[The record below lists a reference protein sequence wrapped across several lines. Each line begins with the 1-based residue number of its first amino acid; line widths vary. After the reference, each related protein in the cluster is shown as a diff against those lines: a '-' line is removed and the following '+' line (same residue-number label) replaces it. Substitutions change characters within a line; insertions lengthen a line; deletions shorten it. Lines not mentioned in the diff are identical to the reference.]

1 MTTAPIIF
9 DPIALRSGRQRAN
22 PTVLANHPLLDE
34 VAAALAMRL
43 QAVRRPFARLLDLGS
58 PSPLLSQAVSS
69 PTRQVCHLIPAGLSI
84 AGAYRGYPN
93 ILPVIAEDWLQL
105 PLADHS
111 VDACISMFSLHT
123 VNDVL
128 GCLQEIKRVL
138 RPDGL
143 LLASFYGEDNL
154 NELKQCLLQADLRVS
169 GGIYPRMH
177 PVTAIKNVGQ
187 MLQTAGF
194 ALPVAD
200 VTHLE
205 ILYPNIKSLLKD
217 LQALGERNSTV
228 IRPRHP
234 TRRGVFEQ
242 AGQFYQ
248 QQFGREDGLIPATIN
263 LMTITAWSPDPSNQ
277 PQALKRGS
285 GQVSLHQALN
295 TPKL

>member
-9 DPIALRSGRQRAN
+9 DPLALRFGRWRAN
-22 PTVLANHPLLDE
+22 PKVLSNHPLLQE
-34 VAAALAMRL
+34 VASALAMRL
-43 QAVRRPFARLLDLGS
+43 QAVRRPFPQLLDLGS
-58 PSPLLSQAVSS
+58 PSPLLSQAVSNS
-69 PTRQVCHLIPAGLSI
+69 TRQVCHLIPAGLSI

-111 VDACISMFSLHT
+111 IDACVSMFSLHT

-154 NELKQCLLQADLRVS
+154 NELRHCLLQADIRVS

-177 PVTAIKNVGQ
+177 PVTAIKDVGQ

-205 ILYPNIKSLLKD
+205 MLYPDMRSLLKD

-277 PQALKRGS
+277 PKPLKRGS